1 MQQAISVIKA
11 EHRSLAAVLHGLL
24 AVIDDLLKLG
34 GKADFR
40 VLRAMLDYID
50 RYPDRFHHPKEDQY
64 LFRLLRLRAV
74 DAVGLLDSLE
84 AEHRKNIDLMGDL
97 RRALQRFEET
107 PGDPARLTT
116 LQTLVRQY
124 AEFHWSHMRIEE
136 EQVFPLAI
144 SRLLPEDWQEID
156 AAFCHNEDPLFGM
169 DAKREYDE
177 LLRRIVAI
185 APAPIGTG
193 AAWR

>member
-1 MQQAISVIKA
+1 MQQAVSVIKA
-11 EHRSLAAVLHGLL
+11 EHRSLAAVLHGLM
-24 AVIDDLLKLG
+24 AVVDDLLNHG
-34 GKADFR
+34 GRADFR
-40 VLRAMLDYID
+40 VLHAMLDYID

-64 LFRLLRLRAV
+64 LFRLLRLRAP
-74 DAVGLLDSLE
+74 DAAGLLDSLE
-84 AEHRKNIDLMGDL
+84 AEHRKNIALMGDL
-97 RRALQRFEET
+97 RRAVLRFEDA
-107 PGDPARLTT
+107 PGDRVRLTT
-116 LQTLVRQY
+116 LQTLIRQY

-136 EQVFPLAI
+136 EQVFPLAM
-144 SRLLPEDWQEID
+144 SRLQPEDWQEID
-156 AAFCHNEDPLFGM
+156 AAFCDNEDPLFGM

>member
-1 MQQAISVIKA
+1 MHKAISTIKA
-11 EHRSLAAVLHGLL
+11 EHRSLAAVLHGLK
-24 AVIDDLLKLG
+24 AIVDDLQARG
-34 GKADFR
+34 GAPDFR
-40 VLRAMLDYID
+40 VLHAMLDYID

-64 LFRLLRLRAV
+64 LFRLLHQRAP
-74 DAVGLLDSLE
+74 DAAGLLDSLE
-84 AEHRKNIDLMGDL
+84 AEHRKNIGLMSDL
-97 RRALQRFEET
+97 RRALQRFEEA
-107 PGDPARLTT
+107 PGDISRLAALQARI
-116 LQTLVRQY
+116 RQY

-136 EQVFPLAI
+136 EQVFPLAE
-144 SRLLPEDWQEID
+144 SRLTPEDWQEID
-156 AAFCHNEDPLFGM
+156 TAFSDHTDPLVGL